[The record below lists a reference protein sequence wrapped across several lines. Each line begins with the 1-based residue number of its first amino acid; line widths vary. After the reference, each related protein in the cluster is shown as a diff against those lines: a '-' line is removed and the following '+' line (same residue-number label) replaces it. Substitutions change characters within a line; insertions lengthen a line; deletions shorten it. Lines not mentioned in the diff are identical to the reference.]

1 MTLVAIPLAG
11 VQDSPEALKLPV
23 PKTIELISTPLVS
36 VRVKLVSVIEA
47 LSSFVGAVMDI
58 FGRVV
63 SIVISR
69 LAEAGLTWLLGSVSV
84 YVIE

>member
-1 MTLVAIPLAG
+1 MTLAAIQLAG
-11 VQDSPEALKLPV
+11 VQESPEVLKLPV
-23 PKTIELISTPLVS
+23 PKTIELISIPLVS
-36 VRVKLVSVIEA
+36 VRVKVVSVIEA

-84 YVIE
+84 